1 VGLGGPGLVDLGRV
15 QTLDLGV
22 QLLVGLLECLV
33 GGVLAGRHGVLVVQQ
48 AGTEGVGQHVDCHL
62 RPSDVLGGVRTGA
75 VGLGGAEVD
84 DDLLGDGADG
94 VVAGDDLRQGD
105 ADHVGVEVLDHVG
118 PLLRTVTVGVAVSPD
133 AVEQRVAVLVGETLE
148 LRLGA
153 ERLGAGLRHVAGRT
167 DGLCLVVLVAGHV
180 YSELFVCVFHVGLR
194 GLLHY
199 SIYSKTCQ
207 YTCAYIYLKTT
218 LCYNKITIL
227 IPTEE
232 GSMSTIDQQF
242 IEYIVKSV
250 VGNPD
255 DVVVERIIDEKGVLL
270 TLTVNP
276 EDLGRVIG
284 KRGVTAQSLRTLLR
298 ALGTK
303 NNARYNLKIVN
314 NDGQVGAT
322 YSSDETSSDN
332 SADSATPVVTVTESI
347 AVDNVTD
354 EPVDNASAYTKK
366 TRAELAE
373 LDDLDI

>member
-1 VGLGGPGLVDLGRV
+1 
-15 QTLDLGV
+15 
-22 QLLVGLLECLV
+22 
-33 GGVLAGRHGVLVVQQ
+33 
-48 AGTEGVGQHVDCHL
+48 
-62 RPSDVLGGVRTGA
+62 
-75 VGLGGAEVD
+75 
-84 DDLLGDGADG
+84 
-94 VVAGDDLRQGD
+94 
-105 ADHVGVEVLDHVG
+105 
-118 PLLRTVTVGVAVSPD
+118 
-133 AVEQRVAVLVGETLE
+133 
-148 LRLGA
+148 
-153 ERLGAGLRHVAGRT
+153 
-167 DGLCLVVLVAGHV
+167 
-180 YSELFVCVFHVGLR
+180 
-194 GLLHY
+194 
-199 SIYSKTCQ
+199 
-207 YTCAYIYLKTT
+207 
-218 LCYNKITIL
+218 
-227 IPTEE
+227 
-232 GSMSTIDQQF
+232 MSTIDQQF

-255 DVVVERIIDEKGVLL
+255 DVIVERIIDEKGVLL

-322 YSSDETSSDN
+322 YSSDETSSHN
-332 SADSATPVVTVTESI
+332 LADSTTPVVTVTESI